1 MLSTYDIFYF
11 KRAAFSYYRKVIGA
25 RVYNSNNDSDD
36 SARDVEG
43 HGSHTASTAAGN
55 KIKGVNFYGIAEGNA
70 RGGVPSARIAVYK
83 VCFQSRCSDSDVLAA
98 FDDAISDGVDIISVS
113 LGAVLAE
120 NLNEGSLAIGSFHAM
135 AKGILTLNS
144 AGNEGPQIYSVAS
157 VAPWMVS
164 VAASTTDRKII
175 SKVVLGDGT
184 TLAVC
189 IINSLFIL
197 ITQPCIN
204 SFP

>member
-1 MLSTYDIFYF
+1 MYIFH
-11 KRAAFSYYRKVIGA
+11 RKVIGA
-25 RVYNSNNDSDD
+25 QLYNSLNDPDD
-36 SARDVEG
+36 SVRDRDG

-55 KIKGVNFYGIAEGNA
+55 KIKGASFYGVAEGSA

-83 VCFQSRCSDSDVLAA
+83 VCFQSGCADADILAA

-113 LGAVLAE
+113 LGKRSAP
-120 NLNEGSLAIGSFHAM
+120 NLNEDSLAIGSFHAM

-144 AGNEGPQIYSVAS
+144 AGNGGPNTYSVGS

-164 VAASTTDRKII
+164 VAASTTDRQII
-175 SKVVLGDGT
+175 TKVVLGNGT

-189 IINSLFIL
+189 IIKSLLIL
-197 ITQPCIN
+197 TQPLLYK
-204 SFP
+204 